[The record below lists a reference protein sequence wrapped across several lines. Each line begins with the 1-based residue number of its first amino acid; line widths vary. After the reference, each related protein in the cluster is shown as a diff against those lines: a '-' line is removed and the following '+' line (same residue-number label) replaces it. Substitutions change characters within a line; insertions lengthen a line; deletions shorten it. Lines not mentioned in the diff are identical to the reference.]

1 MDTHIRTRKRC
12 SYSISIAL
20 MTLLLF
26 TNTIHVIAET
36 QIPEISLQKL
46 QQDLAEHDLQFLTYI
61 LKVSLNLFL

>member
-1 MDTHIRTRKRC
+1 MDTHIRTRKRH
-12 SYSISIAL
+12 SYFRNMIL

-26 TNTIHVIAET
+26 TNTIHVIAES